1 MERQKILNPLTGRM
15 VYADG
20 VVAKSIPKM
29 KKSVGVLEGAVKR
42 TGTTKIA
49 EKKEAVGKLSGA
61 IKRRLAKKPK
71 KIIYGWEDLPDDIQ
85 DKISGIV
92 KKNEYERRGGKNV
105 DDMREYVK
113 QVSNY
118 YGFGLEDKTIMD
130 MDKGDLYDFAYKGE
144 LDFLIDDAFYKYKL
158 SRRGRYDTYDRI
170 GIYIYKDK
178 EGRETDLQVIKGAK
192 VPLKAPLLT
201 YPDYGDNRK
210 LFNYLVNHPVN
221 TYSTYSKHRNTDK
234 FVLRDFK
241 GYYDA
246 FFIFLGDDVN
256 LNGSNSDDY
265 ELVTLVEV
273 EYNDSFTD
281 EKGRLIRAYAPSPSI
296 PLRIFRVKIP
306 RNKHKEDLHKV
317 PEKWRMTNWTW
328 ALRMFRQDGWDYND
342 NETILEYKEKG
353 VLKQISS
360 RRPLPDIKKP

>member
-1 MERQKILNPLTGRM
+1 
-15 VYADG
+15 
-20 VVAKSIPKM
+20 M

-42 TGTTKIA
+42 
-49 EKKEAVGKLSGA
+49 KLS
-61 IKRRLAKKPK
+61 KKPK

-113 QVSNY
+113 QVSKY

-158 SRRGRYDTYDRI
+158 SRVRTTYDTYDRI
-170 GIYIYKDK
+170 GINIYKDK

-221 TYSTYSKHRNTDK
+221 EYDTYSKTRNT
-234 FVLRDFK
+234 
-241 GYYDA
+241 DA